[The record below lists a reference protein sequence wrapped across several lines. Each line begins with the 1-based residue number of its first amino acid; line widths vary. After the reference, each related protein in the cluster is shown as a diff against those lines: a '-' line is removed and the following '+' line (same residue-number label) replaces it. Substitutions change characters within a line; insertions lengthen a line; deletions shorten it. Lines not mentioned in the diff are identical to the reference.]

1 MAVSARVQRAVRV
14 SCVLRRRA
22 GLSRSGGRRCLTLR
36 LTRTL
41 RIKPRKAGYLHVS
54 RHMRAIAFLAL
65 SLATFQACHA
75 GDRAPP
81 FDFAGQ
87 YTRSHQVRDWIGQC
101 PSGQPSQCAQVTV
114 TDRVLV
120 TRSGPSRFHI
130 EVSLAFD
137 DLHVCDFSG
146 VGKWN
151 GRALVARSN
160 DTEDSCTVSVI
171 FAKGPACSPDR

>member
-1 MAVSARVQRAVRV
+1 M
-14 SCVLRRRA
+14 LR
-22 GLSRSGGRRCLTLR
+22 TPVR
-36 LTRTL
+36 LTS
-41 RIKPRKAGYLHVS
+41 GVS

-171 FAKGPACSPDR
+171 FAKGQLVRLTASPNTNCAIHCGANGYLYADRMLRQPSEGDKK